1 MEGKQSDSELAGT
14 PSTQYTPQLFQ
25 VQGEERIAHESAG
38 TSMLL
43 QLALNVGCTV
53 APAGLAAAPARN
65 LLVGPAFASAGE
77 KFTYSLLPMLLPALS
92 SQETETLS
100 PGSSALC
107 LHCNVSGGRDGRVC
121 GVCG

>member
-1 MEGKQSDSELAGT
+1 MEGKLSDSEFAGT
-14 PSTQYTPQLFQ
+14 PSTQYTPVLFQ
-25 VQGEERIAHESAG
+25 AQGKERSAHESAG

-53 APAGLAAAPARN
+53 APAGLAAAPTRN
-65 LLVGPAFASAGE
+65 RLAGRAFASAAE
-77 KFTYSLLPMLLPALS
+77 KLTYSLLPMLLPWLS

-107 LHCNVSGGRDGRVC
+107 LRRNVSGGGKKLLRQDV
-121 GVCG
+121 